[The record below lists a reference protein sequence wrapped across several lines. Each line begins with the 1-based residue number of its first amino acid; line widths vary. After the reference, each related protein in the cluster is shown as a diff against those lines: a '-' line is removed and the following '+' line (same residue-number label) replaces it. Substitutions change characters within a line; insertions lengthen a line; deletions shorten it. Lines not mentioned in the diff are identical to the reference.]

1 MHIVRLEKVK
11 REQDHRRGKPEPSG
25 VVAVGLLGK
34 QVPFLQRLLLYR
46 RLPLWIA
53 FFYYLLF
60 LNEQKTVKQVS
71 FINNNNKKKKLERN
85 LSDLHLWGSFCI
97 LAHRGMGWDN

>member
-1 MHIVRLEKVK
+1 MCLGLKGLWVPKGTHSRAITDMHIVRLEKVK

-60 LNEQKTVKQVS
+60 LNE
-71 FINNNNKKKKLERN
+71 
-85 LSDLHLWGSFCI
+85 
-97 LAHRGMGWDN
+97 